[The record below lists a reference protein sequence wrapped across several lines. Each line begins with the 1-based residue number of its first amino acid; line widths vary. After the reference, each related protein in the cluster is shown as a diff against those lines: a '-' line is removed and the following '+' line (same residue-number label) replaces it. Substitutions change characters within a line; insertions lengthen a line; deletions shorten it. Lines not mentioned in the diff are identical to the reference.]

1 VVAVAGG
8 KGGVGKSLVAANVG
22 IFLATIGKRV
32 VIVDAALGTPNLHVF
47 AGVQRPTR
55 SLSECLVPHGP
66 HLDELTVATPVPALR
81 LIAGVGDPSW
91 IAQPRPTMVRRLAA
105 QLRELSADW
114 VVVDLGPGMGSWV
127 LDLFLEADTGIV
139 VANPDP
145 TSVEL
150 MHRFVR
156 AAFLQ
161 RLRRLGLGELAHLP
175 PAEMRAHEGG
185 MIAPLDL
192 YLRSVASG
200 DPRIGELRRAVL
212 GFGPE
217 LVINAVRSKADMELG
232 RAVAAVARRRL
243 GVPIQ
248 YLGHLEYDEAVW
260 VSTRRRRPL
269 LVEHPESRVAKCF
282 ERLARGL
289 ASLRRPVLDG
299 EGEILPPDS
308 HYDLLEVAPTASF
321 EDIRRANRRIR
332 DVYGVESVAI
342 SGLYDP
348 ASLEAVH
355 RRLDL
360 AYTTLMDAAKR
371 KEYDLELFPDGVP
384 APPPPPQSPVEAA
397 AAPVASPQA
406 AVRPP
411 MPEIGPRTEY
421 SGPLLRQI
429 REACGVEL
437 REIAER
443 SKIGM
448 AYLQA
453 LEDETFTKLPA
464 GVYVRGFL
472 AEYARSLGLDVERVK
487 DSYLERYR
495 SARGGAAAA
504 GDGEVRDPADDGGS
518 GRR

>member
-1 VVAVAGG
+1 
-8 KGGVGKSLVAANVG
+8 
-22 IFLATIGKRV
+22 
-32 VIVDAALGTPNLHVF
+32 
-47 AGVQRPTR
+47 
-55 SLSECLVPHGP
+55 
-66 HLDELTVATPVPALR
+66 
-81 LIAGVGDPSW
+81 
-91 IAQPRPTMVRRLAA
+91 
-105 QLRELSADW
+105 
-114 VVVDLGPGMGSWV
+114 
-127 LDLFLEADTGIV
+127 
-139 VANPDP
+139 
-145 TSVEL
+145 
-150 MHRFVR
+150 
-156 AAFLQ
+156 
-161 RLRRLGLGELAHLP
+161 
-175 PAEMRAHEGG
+175 

-200 DPRIGELRRAVL
+200 DPRDRRAAPGDPRVRARA
-212 GFGPE
+212 GHQRGPVE
-217 LVINAVRSKADMELG
+217 G
-232 RAVAAVARRRL
+232 RHGAGHARWPRWRGAGSGCPSSTSATSSTTRRC
-243 GVPIQ
+243 GCRP
-248 YLGHLEYDEAVW
+248 A
-260 VSTRRRRPL
+260 RRRPL

-332 DVYGVESVAI
+332 DVYGAESVAI

-384 APPPPPQSPVEAA
+384 AAPPPPQSPIEAA
-397 AAPVASPQA
+397 AATPAASPQA

-411 MPEIGPRTEY
+411 MPEIEPRTEY

-453 LEDETFTKLPA
+453 LEDEIFTKLPA

-472 AEYARSLGLDVERVK
+472 AEYGRILGLDVERVK
-487 DSYLERYR
+487 DTYLERYR
-495 SARGGAAAA
+495 AARSGAATPS
-504 GDGEVRDPADDGGS
+504 DGEVREPADDGGR